1 MEEDLCF
8 KIVQRWS
15 YYNSAM
21 LGLVVGYILGRIPGA
36 LIGIVFSIAVN
47 YGLMASAKIVFKG
60 AKEGYKLVE
69 KELSKKN

>member
-1 MEEDLCF
+1 
-8 KIVQRWS
+8 
-15 YYNSAM
+15 
-21 LGLVVGYILGRIPGA
+21 VVGYILGRIPGA

-47 YGLMASAKIVFKG
+47 YGLIASAKIVFKG